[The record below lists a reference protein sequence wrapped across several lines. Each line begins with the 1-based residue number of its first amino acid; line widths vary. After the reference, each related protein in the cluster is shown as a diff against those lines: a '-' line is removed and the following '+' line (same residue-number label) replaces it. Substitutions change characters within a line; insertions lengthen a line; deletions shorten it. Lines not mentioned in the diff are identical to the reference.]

1 MSLIK
6 PDFSHAP
13 LAFGP
18 RLGEIF
24 QLGYIVADVE
34 AAIADF
40 HRCFGIGPWTLL
52 LDFPVATQTYK
63 GKPTDLAI
71 SVAVSYSND
80 MMIELIQQKNDV
92 PSVYMDTVK
101 KRGYGLHHYAV
112 TVNDLAGQSA
122 AFEAQ
127 KIEIPFRGVTGPMVD
142 NMPVFYADTTSQIGG
157 MLEVCEYNPTMEQVF
172 ASIRHSVRNWDGKNL
187 IIRM

>member
-1 MSLIK
+1 MVGHNRLLVAYEDGHSVATMR
-6 PDFSHAP
+6 DFSARLH
-13 LAFGP
+13 
-18 RLGEIF
+18 RLGRGGGYRRF
-24 QLGYIVADVE
+24 SSQLRHRSLDVAPE
-34 AAIADF
+34 FSCRYAD
-40 HRCFGIGPWTLL
+40 L
-52 LDFPVATQTYK
+52 Q

-80 MMIELIQQKNDV
+80 MMIELIQQKNDI

-101 KRGYGLHHYAV
+101 KRGYGFHHYAV

-127 KIEIPFRGVTGPMVD
+127 KIEIPFRAVTGPMVD
-142 NMPVFYADTTSQIGG
+142 NMPVFYADTTAQIGG
-157 MLEVCEYNPTMEQVF
+157 MLEVCEYNPTMEKVF
-172 ASIRHSVRNWDGKNL
+172 ASMRHSVRNWDGKNL